1 MNWNGY
7 VQEAKVLISGIKSN
21 KLKVARLALLA
32 TKLQGTDMTV
42 ARFAREIGM
51 TTSALNKWIEAY
63 SEYRK
68 KHPVKEPEPKD
79 YKPAA
84 KSAQEAKKASSGV
97 VTPVFSD
104 RPKAKIHISIKTK
117 DFLSQVNR
125 LKERLKDKA
134 EVKAM
139 DDKVRKELI
148 IKLREVA
155 SLLEKA

>member
-7 VQEAKVLISGIKSN
+7 VQEAKVLINGIKSN

-32 TKLQGTDMTV
+32 TKLQGNDMTV
-42 ARFAREIGM
+42 ARFAREIGTN
-51 TTSALNKWIEAY
+51 TTTLNKWIAAY
-63 SEYRK
+63 NEYRK

-79 YKPAA
+79 YKSSA
-84 KSAQEAKKASSGV
+84 KSAQETKRVSSGV
-97 VTPVFSD
+97 MTPVFAD
-104 RPKAKIHISIKTK
+104 KPKAKIHISIKTK
-117 DFLSQVNR
+117 DFLAQVNN

-134 EVKAM
+134 EIKAM

-155 SLLEKA
+155 MLLEKA